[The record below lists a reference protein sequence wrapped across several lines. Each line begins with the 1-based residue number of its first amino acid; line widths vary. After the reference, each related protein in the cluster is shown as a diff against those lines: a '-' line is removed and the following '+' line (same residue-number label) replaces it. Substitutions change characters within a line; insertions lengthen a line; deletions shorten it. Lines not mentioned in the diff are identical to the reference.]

1 MFLPWAALGLR
12 IGEVTALKTISLDF
26 KRKTID
32 ITAAL
37 DYATRRESTP
47 KSESS
52 AAPLH
57 MSQLLETHLRDWI
70 EEYYRANSEGYL
82 FTNSNS
88 RPYLSDNVV
97 RYGIHRAMG
106 RLGIHTPKG
115 VHVGVHCFR
124 HGVTT
129 SLLESGTPIHIVTK
143 LMRHG
148 DSKVTLDHYAHIV
161 SDADRRE
168 SEKSSVKIGQS
179 MAQLESDSELE
190 STHSKT
196 A

>member
-1 MFLPWAALGLR
+1 
-12 IGEVTALKTISLDF
+12 LKTISLDF

-57 MSQLLETHLRDWI
+57 THLRDWI